1 MVRYTYKQKGIIIM
15 RLTTSKE
22 ETFANE
28 LKSFIEIASRNTHVF
43 LTKQS
48 DNEII
53 LGLLGNKR
61 TAKVT
66 VVDGK
71 YTGIVGGDYL
81 KGGSLSD
88 SKLLELEDSLTNYMK
103 YGDGGL

>member
-1 MVRYTYKQKGIIIM
+1 M
-15 RLTTSKE
+15 RTATGGSKE

-43 LTKQS
+43 LTKLS
-48 DNEII
+48 DNEFTV
-53 LGLLGNKR
+53 GLLGNKR
-61 TAKVT
+61 IAKVT

-71 YTGIVGGDYL
+71 FTGIIGDDYL

-88 SKLLELEDSLTNYMK
+88 SKLVDLENDLISYMK
-103 YGDGGL
+103 WGW

>member
-1 MVRYTYKQKGIIIM
+1 M

-28 LKSFIEIASRNTHVF
+28 LKSFIEIASRTTHVF
-43 LTKQS
+43 LTKLS
-48 DNEII
+48 DNEIV

-61 TAKVT
+61 IAKVT

-71 YTGIVGGDYL
+71 YTGIVGSDYL
-81 KGGSLSD
+81 KGSLSD
-88 SKLLELEDSLTNYMK
+88 SKLLELEDILISYMK
-103 YGDGGL
+103 WGW

>member
-1 MVRYTYKQKGIIIM
+1 M
-15 RLTTSKE
+15 RLTISKE

-28 LKSFIEIASRNTHVF
+28 LKSFIEIASRSTKVF

-48 DNEII
+48 DNEIV

-61 TAKVT
+61 IAKVT

-71 YTGIVGGDYL
+71 FTASINGKATI
-81 KGGSLSD
+81 KASLTD
-88 SKLLELEDSLTNYMK
+88 SKLLELEDSLISYMK
-103 YGDGGL
+103 WGW

>member
-1 MVRYTYKQKGIIIM
+1 M
-15 RLTTSKE
+15 RLATGSKE

-28 LKSFIEIASRNTHVF
+28 LKAFIEIASRNTHVF

-48 DNEII
+48 DNEIV

-61 TAKVT
+61 IAKVT

-71 YTGIVGGDYL
+71 YTGMVGKEYL
-81 KGGSLSD
+81 KGGSLTD
-88 SKLLELEDSLTNYMK
+88 SKLIDLENDLIIYMK
-103 YGDGGL
+103 WGW

>member
-1 MVRYTYKQKGIIIM
+1 M
-15 RLTTSKE
+15 TTKEKATKE

-43 LTKQS
+43 LTKLS
-48 DNEII
+48 DNEIV

-71 YTGIVGGDYL
+71 YTGIVGNDYL
-81 KGGSLSD
+81 KGSLSD
-88 SKLLELEDSLTNYMK
+88 SKLVELEDSLINYMK
-103 YGDGGL
+103 WGW

>member
-1 MVRYTYKQKGIIIM
+1 MK
-15 RLTTSKE
+15 LTTGSKE

-48 DNEII
+48 DKEIV

-71 YTGIVGGDYL
+71 YTGIVGKDTI
-81 KGGSLSD
+81 KGSLTD
-88 SKLLELEDSLTNYMK
+88 SKLIDLENDLINYMK
-103 YGDGGL
+103 WGW

>member
-1 MVRYTYKQKGIIIM
+1 M
-15 RLTTSKE
+15 RLATSKE
-22 ETFANE
+22 EAFANE
-28 LKSFIEIASRNTHVF
+28 LKLFIEIASRNTHVF

-48 DNEII
+48 DNEIV

-71 YTGIVGGDYL
+71 YTGIVGKDTI
-81 KGGSLSD
+81 KGSLSD
-88 SKLLELEDSLTNYMK
+88 SKLVDLENDLISYMK
-103 YGDGGL
+103 WGW

>member
-1 MVRYTYKQKGIIIM
+1 M

-22 ETFANE
+22 ETFATE
-28 LKSFIEIASRNTHVF
+28 LKEFIEIASRSTKVF
-43 LTKQS
+43 LTKLS
-48 DNEII
+48 DNEIV

-71 YTGIVGGDYL
+71 YTGIVGKDTI
-81 KGGSLSD
+81 KGSLTD
-88 SKLLELEDSLTNYMK
+88 SKLIDLENDLISYMK
-103 YGDGGL
+103 WGW

>member
-1 MVRYTYKQKGIIIM
+1 M

-28 LKSFIEIASRNTHVF
+28 LKSFIEIASRSTKVF

-48 DNEII
+48 DNEIV

-71 YTGIVGGDYL
+71 YTGIVGKDTI
-81 KGGSLSD
+81 KGSLTD
-88 SKLLELEDSLTNYMK
+88 SKLIDLENDLISYMK
-103 YGDGGL
+103 WGW